1 MDQRSDTEHRLDA
14 APGHHDVKPAIGEA
28 GKTQSWLDRM
38 RRRRRQVLVV
48 TALIVAGIVGT
59 VTYWHNTSGFE
70 STDDAFVDA
79 RTVSISAQVGAAIV
93 DVPVTDN
100 QLVEAGTVLVRLD
113 DRDFRAQVDQATA
126 QVDQPKANMANIDAQ
141 VAAQQARIEQAEKQ
155 TAQSQ
160 AALTFAQ
167 QQEHRYTA
175 LVKTGAGTVEQAQQ
189 YASNLLQAQANC
201 AAAQANAIATRKQ
214 LPVLKAQREVA
225 QAQLEQARA
234 ALEQADAN
242 LSRTSITAPVAGRVT
257 RLTAAKGNYAAV
269 GQALMMFVP
278 RDVWVTANFKET
290 QLLSV
295 RPGDP
300 VDIRID
306 TYPHRIFKGHVD
318 SIQAFQPAAGGERHR
333 QFRQDR
339 AARAGEDR
347 VRRAARRTARPRH
360 VGGDRRS
367 GPNNRTAPGV
377 AISEPLGGGDRSPW
391 LIAVVVYLS
400 GR

>member
-306 TYPHRIFKGHVD
+306 TYPHRIFNGHVD
-318 SIQAFQPAAGGERHR
+318 SIQAFQPAAGGEPTGNFVKIV
-333 QFRQDR
+333 Q
-339 AARAGEDR
+339 R
-347 VRRAARRTARPRH
+347 VPVKIVFDEPPDVLLGPGMSVVPT
-360 VGGDRRS
+360 S

-377 AISEPLGGGDRSPW
+377 AIAEPLGGGDRSPW

>member
-1 MDQRSDTEHRLDA
+1 MDQRTDTEHRLDA
-14 APGHHDVKPAIGEA
+14 AGHDNKPAIGDA
-28 GKTQSWLDRM
+28 RKTQSWLDRM
-38 RRRRRQVLVV
+38 QRRRRQVLVI
-48 TALIVAGIVGT
+48 TALIIAAIVGT
-59 VTYWHNTSGFE
+59 VAYWLNTSGYE
-70 STDDAFVDA
+70 TTDDAFIDA

-126 QVDQPKANMANIDAQ
+126 QVDQAKATVANIDSQ
-141 VAAQQARIEQAEKQ
+141 IAAQQARIDQADKQ
-155 TAQSQ
+155 TAQAE

-167 QQEHRYTA
+167 QQEKRYTT
-175 LVKTGAGTVEQAQQ
+175 LVQKGAGSLEQAQQ
-189 YASNLLQAQANC
+189 YASNLLQAQANY
-201 AAAQANAIATRKQ
+201 AAAQANRAATEKQ

-234 ALEQADAN
+234 ALEQASAN

-269 GQALMMFVP
+269 GQVLMMFVP
-278 RDVWVTANFKET
+278 HNVWVTANFKET

-318 SIQAFQPAAGGERHR
+318 SIQAGSGTAFSLLPAENATGNFVKIV
-333 QFRQDR
+333 Q
-339 AARAGEDR
+339 R
-347 VRRAARRTARPRH
+347 VPVKIVFDEPPDVLLGPGMSVVPTVRTK
-360 VGGDRRS
+360 
-367 GPNNRTAPGV
+367 
-377 AISEPLGGGDRSPW
+377 
-391 LIAVVVYLS
+391 
-400 GR
+400 